1 MKYIVLGG
9 YGIIG
14 KAVVDDLFHSNKN
27 SEIIISGRDLKK
39 AEDYT
44 LTFKSNRVRARK
56 IDINNEKQLVNLL
69 KRTDVCVNCLQY
81 EFNVQVMKACVKAKT
96 NYLDLGGLV
105 HETKKQLK
113 LNNEFKK
120 IGKIAILGCG
130 GTPGITNVMAGYA
143 SKILSK
149 INSIE
154 ITFADKDETKYN
166 QSFVLPY
173 SFKTLVDEYTL
184 KPAVFKNGKIYFA
197 KPYSGFKNYDF
208 GKEFGKQKGFYT
220 LHSEL
225 ATFPDSFKN
234 KGLKNCEF
242 RVTFPQEF
250 NEIIETLIELG
261 FTSKKINFKNKEIK
275 SLDITSKIMERNL
288 PKPNTKIKDKELI
301 RVIFNKDLIMD
312 CITTSNNK
320 YSAGVLDTA
329 VPCSIIAQFF
339 KDNFPSGVYP
349 PEKIIP
355 PEKFFKELKK
365 RKIFVYKNGKIIN

>member
-329 VPCSIIAQFF
+329 VPCSIIAQMF